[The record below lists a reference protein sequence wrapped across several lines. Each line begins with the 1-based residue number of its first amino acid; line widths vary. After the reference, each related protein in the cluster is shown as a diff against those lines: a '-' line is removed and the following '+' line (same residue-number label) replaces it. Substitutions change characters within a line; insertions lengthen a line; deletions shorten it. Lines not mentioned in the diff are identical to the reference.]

1 MEPKLKVDFAKV
13 VSELERVM
21 KKFKLKRILYRTIFR
36 GKGLEF
42 DRYRDFNPD
51 EDASSIDWKASL
63 KANTLLARQ
72 YIEERDLDFYFVVDV
87 SNSMMF
93 GSSDKL
99 KAEYAAEIVAA
110 LGHLILNSN
119 DNVGLIMWTDNAV
132 KVIPPSNSRNQLYL
146 MNSCLSDLTLYGGN
160 FNFQNMVEF
169 LLRLI
174 KSSSV
179 IIFVSDFIHLN
190 KSCGEPLKVLSAK
203 FETIAIMVRDL
214 LDEGLPANLSPLV
227 LEDPYSRN
235 QILVDPKIASER
247 YSISTLRQK
256 HLVEKLFLDS
266 NIDLLGLTTNESPVV
281 PLVSFLKQRT
291 SRR

>member
-119 DNVGLIMWTDNAV
+119 DNL
-132 KVIPPSNSRNQLYL
+132 
-146 MNSCLSDLTLYGGN
+146 
-160 FNFQNMVEF
+160 
-169 LLRLI
+169 
-174 KSSSV
+174 
-179 IIFVSDFIHLN
+179 
-190 KSCGEPLKVLSAK
+190 
-203 FETIAIMVRDL
+203 
-214 LDEGLPANLSPLV
+214 
-227 LEDPYSRN
+227 
-235 QILVDPKIASER
+235 
-247 YSISTLRQK
+247 
-256 HLVEKLFLDS
+256 
-266 NIDLLGLTTNESPVV
+266 
-281 PLVSFLKQRT
+281 
-291 SRR
+291 